1 MQATI
6 QSVPTWPQSAT
17 VLTIDNVSLTPGVSA
32 LYWWRLR
39 TASGAEMSSGT
50 ISLTG
55 AAYSAW
61 GLSDEYLFTY
71 AAQQLGLTVTAIVP
85 DPPVAPPV

>member
-1 MQATI
+1 
-6 QSVPTWPQSAT
+6 
-17 VLTIDNVSLTPGVSA
+17 
-32 LYWWRLR
+32 
-39 TASGAEMSSGT
+39 MSSGT

-71 AAQQLGLTVTAIVP
+71 AAQQLGLTITAIVP
-85 DPPVAPPV
+85 DPPVASPI

>member
-6 QSVPTWPQSAT
+6 QSVSTWPQPAT
-17 VLTIDNVSLTPGVSA
+17 VLTIDNVSLIPGASA

-39 TASGAEMSSGT
+39 TSSGAEMSSGT

-71 AAQQLGLTVTAIVP
+71 AAQQLGLTITAIVP
-85 DPPVAPPV
+85 DPPVASPI